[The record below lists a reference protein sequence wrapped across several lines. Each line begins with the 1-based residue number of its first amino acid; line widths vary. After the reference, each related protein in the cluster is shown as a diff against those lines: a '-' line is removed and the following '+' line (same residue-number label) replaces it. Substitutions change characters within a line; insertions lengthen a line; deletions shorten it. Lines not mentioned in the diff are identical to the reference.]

1 MTGTWT
7 HFVALAALGSALV
20 AVSPAQAADEG
31 IRGELEQAAETT
43 PDEKVRFVERVV
55 DEMQTAVRDAGK
67 LLESAEKE
75 KDVVRMQ
82 CLNQKLTSIRALLA
96 VSEQASSAM
105 QNALVASEG
114 ERADHEFRKIAVALS
129 KVRQFNAEAESCL
142 GAVGTQPGAIEIEV
156 DEGKVLAGDAD
167 DTEPLESG
175 NTDIGI
181 DPPGTSP
188 FE

>member
-1 MTGTWT
+1 MARLWIHTG
-7 HFVALAALGSALV
+7 LV
-20 AVSPAQAADEG
+20 AACAIALYSSDVRAADDG

-43 PDEKVRFVERVV
+43 PEEKVRFVERVLE
-55 DEMQTAVRDAGK
+55 EMKGAVRETGK
-67 LLESAEKE
+67 LLESAEKS

-96 VSEQASSAM
+96 VSEQATGAM
-105 QNALVASEG
+105 QNALVAAEG
-114 ERADHEFRKIAVALS
+114 EKADHEFRKIAVALS
-129 KVRQFNAEAESCL
+129 KVRQFNAEADACL

-156 DEGKVLAGDAD
+156 EEGEVLAGDAD
-167 DTEPLESG
+167 DTEPMEDG

>member
-1 MTGTWT
+1 MTRLCIKIGL
-7 HFVALAALGSALV
+7 LAAFVGVLGSV
-20 AVSPAQAADEG
+20 EVHAADDG

-43 PDEKVRFVERVV
+43 PEEKVRFVERVLE
-55 DEMQTAVRDAGK
+55 EMKGAVRETGK
-67 LLESAEKE
+67 LLESAEKS

-96 VSEQASSAM
+96 VSEQASGAM
-105 QNALVASEG
+105 QNALVAAENQS
-114 ERADHEFRKIAVALS
+114 ADHEFRKIAVALS
-129 KVRQFNAEAESCL
+129 KVRQFNAEADACL

-156 DEGKVLAGDAD
+156 EEGTVLAGDSD
-167 DTEPLESG
+167 DTEPMEDG

>member
-1 MTGTWT
+1 MTRLCIKIGLFAA
-7 HFVALAALGSALV
+7 FVGVLGSVDAY
-20 AVSPAQAADEG
+20 AADDG

-43 PDEKVRFVERVV
+43 PEEKVRFVERVLE
-55 DEMQTAVRDAGK
+55 EMQGAVRETGK
-67 LLESAEKE
+67 LLESAEKS

-96 VSEQASSAM
+96 VSEQASGAM
-105 QNALVASEG
+105 QNALVAAENQS
-114 ERADHEFRKIAVALS
+114 ADHEFRKIAVALS
-129 KVRQFNAEAESCL
+129 KVRQFNAEADACL

-156 DEGKVLAGDAD
+156 EEGTVLAGDAD
-167 DTEPLESG
+167 DTEPMEDG